1 MDVDKMNP
9 WLTLV
14 ANVGV
19 VGGLI
24 FLGVEIQQ
32 NTNAVR
38 ASALQE
44 STNVARQQLL
54 TIASDPDISRIS
66 NADYE
71 QLSDNEKLRRLAFA
85 RSFWLGMHNLFRQWE
100 MGVLSDKD
108 WTIWY
113 GIICRNRSRSDSE
126 IWSRQS
132 DLSREFLDT
141 VGNCPTAP

>member
-1 MDVDKMNP
+1 MDIDKTNR
-9 WLTLV
+9 WLTLL

-54 TIASDPDISRIS
+54 AIASDSEISRLS
-66 NADYE
+66 NADHE
-71 QLSDNEKLRRLAFA
+71 TLSENDKIRQLAFA
-85 RSFWLGMHNLFRQWE
+85 RSFWLGQHNLFRQWE

-108 WTIWY
+108 WSIWY
-113 GIICRNRSRSDSE
+113 GIICRSRSRSSSK

-132 DLSREFLDT
+132 DLSPEFLDA
-141 VGNCPTAP
+141 VDNCPTAP

>member
-1 MDVDKMNP
+1 MDVDKMNR

-44 STNVARQQLL
+44 SMNVARQQLL
-54 TIASDPDISRIS
+54 TIATDPEISRIS

-71 QLSDNEKLRRLAFA
+71 QLSDNDKLRRSALA

-100 MGVLSDKD
+100 MSVLSDKD
-108 WTIWY
+108 WTISY
-113 GIICRNRSRSDSE
+113 GIICRNGSRSNSE
-126 IWSRQS
+126 IWSQQS
-132 DLSREFLDT
+132 DLSPEFLDA
-141 VGNCPTAP
+141 VDNCPAAP